1 MSRASGRKTR
11 PVSDLLLR
19 VFTHPACSGCP
30 EAVREAWRFTEDRPG
45 IELRTVTLAEKEGL
59 AEARRARVTIIPALI
74 LERGDDEL
82 ARWEGMP
89 SLAELEASVREAT
102 MGTAAAS

>member
-1 MSRASGRKTR
+1 M
-11 PVSDLLLR
+11 SDLLLR

-30 EAVREAWRFTEDRPG
+30 EAVREAWEFTEDRPG
-45 IELRTVTLAEKEGL
+45 VSLRTVTLAEKEGL

-82 ARWEGMP
+82 ARWDGMP
-89 SLAELEASVREAT
+89 SLAELETAVQEASRDT
-102 MGTAAAS
+102 GAAS

>member
-1 MSRASGRKTR
+1 M
-11 PVSDLLLR
+11 SDLLLR

-30 EAVREAWRFTEDRPG
+30 EAVREAWAFTEDRPG

-59 AEARRARVTIIPALI
+59 AEARRARVTTIPALI

-89 SLAELEASVREAT
+89 ALSDLETAVKEAT
-102 MGTAAAS
+102 MGMAPAP